1 MLMYPTQTPFAVST
15 TTAVGSDAFFP
26 DPAMDQDNAK
36 AWESLFPPSTFS
48 NSQRSGLVSSCVHS
62 PDQYWPAC
70 CCPSCRQ
77 QGLVMSNLNLT
88 STPIASPV
96 DGQNGHITPALQSP
110 ARDSSAS
117 TPEAGGKPKQKR
129 NKPTLSCQE
138 CVERKTKCDRGR
150 PNCLSCI
157 KRQTDCHYTQ
167 IANLIASAKTTGGAK
182 ARYVT
187 KPSIKARKTNSVSS
201 TATTTSRAGSE
212 GPSQPSATLKRKIR
226 PSSTP
231 YLGTAL
237 PYSRST
243 PSNVFGVGAQ
253 HPFSNY
259 WTCSGGVAEVVG
271 VLPSK
276 EQADILVAKYF
287 EVMDPVYPFI
297 HRRTF
302 FTNYERFWA
311 QPLSIKNDTD
321 ADLLALHYTIYALG
335 TQFMQFPSYEE
346 RASSAEFYASAANQ
360 ALRIYSYLN
369 RASMRSMAAM
379 TLLTYF
385 LMNDN
390 HASDA
395 YAWSGIL
402 LRQAYALRLHRDPEF
417 IDLNISEIEKQTRR
431 RLWQAVFFQDT
442 FLTVLLKL
450 PPTATHSDVQLD
462 NLMDE
467 ASLKA
472 DGFEVDIPFQSRVEN
487 LMSIN
492 VIAPPVEV
500 SLPPPPVDITPYLV
514 DHTVDKADVEY
525 IRSMW
530 KLGNLVQENLSSPMS
545 LNLPLVSSPR
555 QKTSLVSSFR
565 ALYRSFP
572 NVLTILDFSTLQAEA
587 TVNPRGVRQNLFL
600 TSNFYHCLMILQA
613 SENDEA
619 GVECNIRGSL
629 EAAHEALWSFFK
641 LVKLFELEATV
652 WWVFQHRAFEEAVT
666 IAKLLS
672 IEPTQDVNVND
683 ALYTKCKNDV
693 MTMIDFL
700 KNGSRGNLEMQRTR
714 LLALEEAFDKIVV

>member
-1 MLMYPTQTPFAVST
+1 M
-15 TTAVGSDAFFP
+15 
-26 DPAMDQDNAK
+26 
-36 AWESLFPPSTFS
+36 
-48 NSQRSGLVSSCVHS
+48 
-62 PDQYWPAC
+62 
-70 CCPSCRQ
+70 
-77 QGLVMSNLNLT
+77 
-88 STPIASPV
+88 
-96 DGQNGHITPALQSP
+96 
-110 ARDSSAS
+110 
-117 TPEAGGKPKQKR
+117 
-129 NKPTLSCQE
+129 
-138 CVERKTKCDRGR
+138 
-150 PNCLSCI
+150 
-157 KRQTDCHYTQ
+157 KRQTECHYTH
-167 IANLIASAKTTGGAK
+167 IANLIASAKSNDGAK

-201 TATTTSRAGSE
+201 ATTAHSRPLSDGNEQNVSSLRQKGRPNNPPFLGS
-212 GPSQPSATLKRKIR
+212 P
-226 PSSTP
+226 
-231 YLGTAL
+231 L
-237 PYSRST
+237 PYSKST
-243 PSNVFGVGAQ
+243 PSNVFGIGSQ
-253 HPFSNY
+253 HPFANY

-276 EQADILVAKYF
+276 EQADILVAKFF
-287 EVMDPVYPFI
+287 EVMDPVYPFL

-311 QPLSIKNDTD
+311 QPLSIKNDAD

-335 TQFMQFPSYEE
+335 TQFMHFPTYEE

-379 TLLTYF
+379 ILLTYF

-402 LRQAYALRLHRDPEF
+402 LRQAYAMRLHRDPEF
-417 IDLNISEIEKQTRR
+417 IDLNVSEIEKQTRR

-462 NLMDE
+462 SLADE

-472 DGFEVDIPFQSRVEN
+472 DGFDTDIPFQSRVEN
-487 LMSIN
+487 LMSIH
-492 VIAPPVEV
+492 VIAPPVEAP
-500 SLPPPPVDITPYLV
+500 LPQPPIDISPFLV

-572 NVLTILDFSTLQAEA
+572 THLTILDAGALQQEA
-587 TVNPRGVRQNLFL
+587 LTNPRVVRQNLFL

-613 SENDEA
+613 CENEEV

-641 LVKLFELEATV
+641 LVRMFELEASV

-666 IAKLLS
+666 IARLLS
-672 IEPTQDVNVND
+672 IQPAQDVNVND

-693 MTMIDFL
+693 VTMMDFL
-700 KNGSRGNLEMQRTR
+700 RGGIRGNLEMQSTR
-714 LLALEEAFDKIVV
+714 SLALEEAFEKIVV

>member
-1 MLMYPTQTPFAVST
+1 MSSLPF
-15 TTAVGSDAFFP
+15 
-26 DPAMDQDNAK
+26 
-36 AWESLFPPSTFS
+36 
-48 NSQRSGLVSSCVHS
+48 
-62 PDQYWPAC
+62 
-70 CCPSCRQ
+70 Q
-77 QGLVMSNLNLT
+77 QPHHLSAT
-88 STPIASPV
+88 STPAVSSPADISNNGYATPVTQSPV
-96 DGQNGHITPALQSP
+96 
-110 ARDSSAS
+110 RDSSAAGS
-117 TPEAGGKPKQKR
+117 TPEAGYGKPKQKR
-129 NKPTLSCQE
+129 NKPTLSCE
-138 CVERKTKCDRGR
+138 ESND
-150 PNCLSCI
+150 
-157 KRQTDCHYTQ
+157 
-167 IANLIASAKTTGGAK
+167 GAK

-201 TATTTSRAGSE
+201 TTTSNSRAVSE
-212 GPSQPSATLKRKIR
+212 GGGQPRESLKRKNR
-226 PSSTP
+226 PDNTP
-231 YLGTAL
+231 FLGPTL
-237 PYSRST
+237 PYSKST
-243 PSNVFGVGAQ
+243 PSNVFGIGSQ

-259 WTCSGGVAEVVG
+259 WTCAGGVAEVVG

-311 QPLSIKNDTD
+311 QPLSIKNDAD

-335 TQFMQFPSYEE
+335 TQFMHFTSYEE

-369 RASMRSMAAM
+369 RASMRSIGAM
-379 TLLTYF
+379 VLLTYF

-402 LRQAYALRLHRDPEF
+402 LRQAYAMRLHRDPEF
-417 IDLNISEIEKQTRR
+417 IDLNVSEIEKQTRR

-462 NLMDE
+462 SLADE

-472 DGFEVDIPFQSRVEN
+472 DGFETDIPFQSRVEN
-487 LMSIN
+487 LMSIH
-492 VIAPPVEV
+492 VIAPPTEI
-500 SLPPPPVDITPYLV
+500 SLPPPPVDVTPFLV
-514 DHTVDKADVEY
+514 DHNTDKADVEY
-525 IRSMW
+525 VRSMW

-572 NVLTILDFSTLQAEA
+572 STLTILDAGALAQEA
-587 TVNPRGVRQNLFL
+587 QTNPRGVRQNLFL

-613 SENDEA
+613 SENEEV
-619 GVECNIRGSL
+619 GVECNVRGSL

-641 LVKLFELEATV
+641 LVRLFELEATV

-666 IAKLLS
+666 IARLLS
-672 IEPTQDVNVND
+672 IEPAQDVNVND

-693 MTMIDFL
+693 MSMMEFL
-700 KNGSRGNLEMQRTR
+700 KSGVRGNLEMQRTR
-714 LLALEEAFDKIVV
+714 LVALEEAFEKIVV